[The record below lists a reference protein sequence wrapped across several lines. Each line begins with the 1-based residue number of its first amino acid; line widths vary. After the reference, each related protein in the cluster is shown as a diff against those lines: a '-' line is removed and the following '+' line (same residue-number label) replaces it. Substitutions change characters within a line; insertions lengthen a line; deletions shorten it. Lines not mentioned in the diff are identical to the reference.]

1 MAVTHFIPEIWAAE
15 MQGVYFETT
24 VFAPLVNRDYEGE
37 LSHGNTI
44 HVAGVVPPA
53 IKDYKAANRTT
64 SADAISD
71 TGVDVPVDQEK
82 SFDFYVDDI
91 DRAQAAGTMDQYSNS
106 AALALAEDADKFI
119 ANKLVTGATAIA
131 NTTAPTDGDDAFDI
145 IADLVLALNQNH
157 VPKAGRI
164 VAINSVFE
172 RQLVGASSKLTN
184 FDTSGDTEGLR
195 NGTVGMLLGCRIIT
209 TENMPVTTKA
219 QAVAFNRDAFAY
231 VSQIQKVEGMRA
243 QDKFADRLRGL
254 HVYGAAMVRPEA
266 AAAYTAADPDNGGGA

>member
-1 MAVTHFIPEIWAAE
+1 MAVTHFIPEIWAAQ

-24 VFAPLVNRDYEGE
+24 VFAPLVNRQYEGD
-37 LSHGNTI
+37 LAHGNTVHI
-44 HVAGVVPPA
+44 AGVVPPA

-71 TGVDVPVDQEK
+71 TGVDLLVNQEK
-82 SFDFYVDDI
+82 NFDFYVDDI

-119 ANKLVTGATAIA
+119 AGNLVSGATAIT
-131 NTTAPTDGDDAFDI
+131 NTVAPTDGDDAFDV
-145 IADLVLALNQNH
+145 IADLVLALNQRH

-172 RQLVGASSKLTN
+172 RQLISASSKITN
-184 FDTSGDTEGLR
+184 FDTSGDTVGLR
-195 NGTVGMLLGCRIIT
+195 QGTVGMLLGCRIIT
-209 TENMPVTTKA
+209 TENMPITARA
-219 QAVAFNRDAFAY
+219 QAIAFNSDAFAY

-266 AAAYTAADPDNGGGA
+266 AASYTAAAGGGS